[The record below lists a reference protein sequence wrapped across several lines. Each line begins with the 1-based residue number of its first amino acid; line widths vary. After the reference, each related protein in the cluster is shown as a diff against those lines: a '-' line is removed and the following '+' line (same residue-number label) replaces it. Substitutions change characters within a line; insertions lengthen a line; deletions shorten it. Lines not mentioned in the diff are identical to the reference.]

1 MSEIEQFYADKCI
14 FLTGGTGFLG
24 KILIEK
30 LLRSCSRLKK
40 IYVLIRPNS
49 SSNPQKRL
57 NDLFSCEVFKQIR
70 ENQPYLLTKV
80 EPINGNVTYP
90 GLGISYDCLIKLKRE
105 VHIVLHSAATIR
117 FDEPLKKALEIN
129 LCGTEGVLNF
139 CNQLDNLIVSYLVL
153 FCVNLFYTVCFR
165 TVKPLNGLK
174 NDCVKRVTIPS
185 FQTAV

>member
-1 MSEIEQFYADKCI
+1 MTPIIFNIAFKSSVVHLSDHTHTRTMSEIEQFYADKCI

-129 LCGTEGVLNF
+129 LCGTEGVINF
-139 CNQLDNLIVSYLVL
+139 CNQLDNLIVSYLLRVL
-153 FCVNLFYTVCFR
+153 CVL
-165 TVKPLNGLK
+165 
-174 NDCVKRVTIPS
+174 
-185 FQTAV
+185 

>member
-49 SSNPQKRL
+49 SNNEQKRL
-57 NDLFSCEVFKQIR
+57 NELFSCEVFKNIR
-70 ENQPYLLTKV
+70 DNYEHLMSKV
-80 EPINGNVTYP
+80 EPVSGNITYP
-90 GLGISYDCLIKLKRE
+90 GLGISYECLQRLKKE
-105 VHIVLHSAATIR
+105 VNIVLHSAATIR

-139 CNQLDNLIVSYLVL
+139 CNQLDNLIVSLFVL
-153 FCVNLFYTVCFR
+153 FF
-165 TVKPLNGLK
+165 
-174 NDCVKRVTIPS
+174 
-185 FQTAV
+185 